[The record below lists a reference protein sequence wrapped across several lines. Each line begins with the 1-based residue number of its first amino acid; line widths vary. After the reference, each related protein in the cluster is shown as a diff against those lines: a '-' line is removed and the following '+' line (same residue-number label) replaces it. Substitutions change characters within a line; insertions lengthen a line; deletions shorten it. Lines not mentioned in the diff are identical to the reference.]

1 MAEHLTDADVALLQG
16 TNWAHF
22 AVNGEDGYP
31 HVTVVW
37 VHADPTHVLINTA
50 AGRVKD
56 RAVQRD
62 PRVSV
67 SVHDQ
72 GDAYRFI
79 SIRGV
84 VESRLI
90 GPEADANM
98 DMLSRKY
105 HDEAWGFRPGEVRV
119 LYKIR
124 PERIIRY
131 PMKDGL

>member
-1 MAEHLTDADVALLQG
+1 MVAALDVSDRAFFQDL
-16 TNWAHF
+16 NWAHF
-22 AVNGEDGYP
+22 AVNGADGYP

-37 VHADPTHVLINTA
+37 VHADETHILVNTA

-56 RAVQRD
+56 RVVQRD

-79 SIRGV
+79 SVRGV
-84 VESRLI
+84 VESRET
-90 GPEADANM
+90 GAEADANM
-98 DMLSRKY
+98 DFLSRKY
-105 HDEAWGFRPGEVRV
+105 HDEPWAFRPGEIRV
-119 LYKIR
+119 LYRIR

-131 PMKDGL
+131 P

>member
-1 MAEHLTDADVALLQG
+1 MADYLSDPDLSLLQG
-16 TNWAHF
+16 MNWAHF
-22 AVNGEDGYP
+22 AVNGWDGYP

-37 VHADPTHVLINTA
+37 VHADATHVLINTA

-72 GDAYRFI
+72 IDAYRFI
-79 SIRGV
+79 SVRGV

-90 GPEADANM
+90 GPDADANM
-98 DMLSRKY
+98 DMLSHKY
-105 HDEAWGFRPGEVRV
+105 HDESWEFRPGEVRV

-131 PMKDGL
+131 P

>member
-1 MAEHLTDADVALLQG
+1 MNARLTESDLSLFNG
-16 TNWAHF
+16 MNWAHF

-37 VHADPTHVLINTA
+37 VHADATHVLVNTA

-56 RAVQRD
+56 LAVQRD

-72 GDAYRFI
+72 SDAYRFI
-79 SIRGV
+79 AVRGQV
-84 VESRLI
+84 ASRET

-105 HDEAWGFRPGEVRV
+105 HDEPWDFRPGEIRV
-119 LYKIR
+119 LYRIR

-131 PMKDGL
+131 P

>member
-1 MAEHLTDADVALLQG
+1 VAETLAAADLALLQG
-16 TNWAHF
+16 RNVAHL
-22 AVNGEDGYP
+22 AVNGEDGFP

-37 VHADPTHVLINTA
+37 VHADDAHVLVNTA

-56 RAVQRD
+56 REVQRD

-72 GDAYRFI
+72 DDPYRFI

-84 VESRLI
+84 VTERI
-90 GPEADANM
+90 TGEEADAEM
-98 DMLSRKY
+98 TMLSEKY
-105 HDEAWGFRPGEVRV
+105 HGEPWVFQPEQVRV
-119 LYKIR
+119 LYKIT

-131 PMKDGL
+131 P

>member
-1 MAEHLTDADVALLQG
+1 MAEHLTDPDLALLQG
-16 TNWAHF
+16 MNWAHF

-37 VHADPTHVLINTA
+37 VHADDTDVLINTA

-56 RAVQRD
+56 LAVQRD

-67 SVHDQ
+67 SLHDQ
-72 GDAYRFI
+72 NDPYRFI

-84 VESRLI
+84 VESRLT
-90 GPEADANM
+90 GPEADGNM

-105 HDEAWGFRPGEVRV
+105 HDEPWEFRPGEVRV

-131 PMKDGL
+131 P

>member
-1 MAEHLTDADVALLQG
+1 VADQLTAPDLTLFQG
-16 TNWAHF
+16 MNWAHF
-22 AVNGEDGYP
+22 GVNGEDGYP

-37 VHADPTHVLINTA
+37 VHADDTDVFVNTA

-56 RAVQRD
+56 LAVQHD

-72 GDAYRFI
+72 NDPYRFVAV
-79 SIRGV
+79 RGV
-84 VESRLI
+84 VRDRVT
-90 GPEADANM
+90 GPEADQNM

-105 HDEAWGFRPGEVRV
+105 HDEPWAFRPNEVRV
-119 LYKIR
+119 LYRIR

-131 PMKDGL
+131 P

>member
-1 MAEHLTDADVALLQG
+1 MAEALTPSDLGFLQG
-16 TNWAHF
+16 MNWAHF
-22 AVNGEDGYP
+22 GVNGEDGYP

-37 VHADPTHVLINTA
+37 VHADDTHVLINTV

-56 RAVQRD
+56 LAVQRD

-72 GDAYRFI
+72 DDPYRFV
-79 SIRGV
+79 SIRGD
-84 VESRLI
+84 VESREI
-90 GPEADANM
+90 GPGADANV

-105 HDEAWGFRPGEVRV
+105 HDEPWKFRPGEVRV
-119 LYKIR
+119 LYRIR

-131 PMKDGL
+131 P